1 MGWKDKPTNI
11 GGMELVSWLI
21 TGLFTGYRMA
31 CWLPIARLSSW
42 RNPRQFGKSRSISMN
57 KSHLV
62 GGIQYLPLWKI
73 WVRQLGSLF
82 PIYGKKSS
90 KPPSRFRKIFRK
102 SSSWRTSELI
112 NCGILLSYASSRFE
126 SNQSNYKHSQN
137 ELFYKWYKNV

>member
-73 WVRQLGSLF
+73 WFLQLGSLF
-82 PIYGKKSS
+82 PIYGKKVPNHQPEIDGRFKWMSIPPDMVVLVLAFDPSQVLVRGVTVPATHELTIRLSDS
-90 KPPSRFRKIFRK
+90 KFVHH
-102 SSSWRTSELI
+102 
-112 NCGILLSYASSRFE
+112 A
-126 SNQSNYKHSQN
+126 
-137 ELFYKWYKNV
+137 